1 MSILSRSGNLS
12 AAKIL
17 HNRIYILHDMQD
29 NSAQEMKL
37 VLFDDTAFLDGEK
50 LYFVYYDRALHSIH
64 YSFGKGAAYRAGELH
79 FSNDFLMVSGMIQD
93 GTGQLRQVMGSTTQ
107 VTYAAQVKKNGKVVE
122 EHSLTIGART
132 DETSGMLQAF
142 YELDGID
149 ISDTTACVKVNP
161 VTWETTIIKNEGF
174 WGISPLDSVSFEI
187 VIDYRG
193 EKFTGTYKVR
203 DIGQEPKIY
212 DFVGKATVES
222 LKQARAIDREWKAVD
237 GEALEYCP
245 HPNNLTQEL
254 RQSCVFAS
262 EPELLELINISP
274 VDVIIHSGGQYTIDR
289 AQQKSME
296 YFQNILVSC
305 LDKDTIRDFFGS
317 APALTDNVA
326 RIKETY
332 KDFYQ
337 KHALDN
343 MAQILYDNCRTTG
356 SDAQK
361 KACERIKQNVVKEN
375 WSKAAQE
382 DPDYQAQANALYLE
396 GYRDGVPSI
405 APFLKEGVKWA
416 KMLYDH
422 LTSPI
427 FLNLWRVQIASLVY
441 DNVRDRMYGFYSK
454 LLVLD
459 SSKEGEERANKA
471 LNTMLSVVLTT
482 GGRLA
487 VYTDEARE
495 DIEHILIAEIE
506 SITKNPEK
514 LPDTIKQY
522 AELYQEAAKT
532 FITTHFFVGRLVEA
546 IAKQYKKLRVE
557 GEVPMGRLVVMAG
570 NELAQ
575 ENTGFRNIWEDA
587 SKINFKNSLAS
598 LFSAATA
605 GFMIYSMVKTAKK
618 ETLKPEDIV
627 EELSMGELAL
637 LSLIKGSEY
646 LMETQ
651 LGKWITKLLSE
662 SENTFL
668 KFAESFSK
676 WFTKEGIAAD
686 HIFARL
692 FGKSS
697 RVFCQRILGPAV
709 LLTAIVLGGYLLADA
724 IKIGDTKE
732 IVLEALNL
740 VCLVGE
746 LVSWGLAMSGFSWA
760 GPLGTVFMV
769 VGIIIIAIQVIWE
782 IFDPPKG
789 PVEEYVDNKLV
800 PAGLATA

>member
-1 MSILSRSGNLS
+1 MSVLSRSGNL
-12 AAKIL
+12 ATAKIL
-17 HNRIYILHDMQD
+17 HNRIYILQD
-29 NSAQEMKL
+29 LQDDSAQEMKL

-50 LYFVYYDRALHSIH
+50 LYFVYYDRALRSIH
-64 YSFGKGAAYRAGELH
+64 YSFGKGEAYRAGELH
-79 FSNDFLMVSGMIQD
+79 FSNDFLLVSGTIQD
-93 GTGQLRQVMGSTTQ
+93 GTGQLRQVTGSTTQ
-107 VTYAAQVKKNGKVVE
+107 VTYVTQVKKNGNIIE
-122 EHSLTIGART
+122 DHLLTIGAKT
-132 DETSGMLQAF
+132 NTSTGMLETF
-142 YELDGID
+142 YTLDDTD
-149 ISDTTACVKVNP
+149 ISDTTACIKVDP
-161 VTWETTIIKNEGF
+161 VTWETTIIKNDGF
-174 WGISPLDSVSFEI
+174 CGISPLDSVSFEI

-212 DFVGKATVES
+212 DFVGQATAES
-222 LKQARAIDREWKAVD
+222 LRQARAMDREWKAVD
-237 GEALEYCP
+237 GEALEHCP

-254 RQSCVFAS
+254 RQNCVLAS
-262 EPELLELINISP
+262 EPNLLELINISP
-274 VDVIIHSGGQYTIDR
+274 VDVIVRAGEQYTIDR

-296 YFQNILVSC
+296 YFQNILISC
-305 LDKDTIRDFFGS
+305 LEQDTIRDFFGS
-317 APALTDNVA
+317 APVLTDNVS

-361 KACERIKQNVVKEN
+361 KACERIKQDVVKTN

-396 GYRDGVPSI
+396 GYRDSVPSI
-405 APFLKEGVKWA
+405 ASYLEKGVEWA
-416 KMLYDH
+416 KKLFDY
-422 LTSPI
+422 LTSPT
-427 FLNLWRVQIASLVY
+427 FLNLWRIQIASLVY
-441 DNVRDRMYGFYSK
+441 DNVKDRMYGFYSK

-459 SSKEGEERANKA
+459 SSKEGEARAHKA
-471 LNTMLSVVLTT
+471 LNTMFSVVLTT
-482 GGRLA
+482 GGHLA
-487 VYTDEARE
+487 VYTDEARD
-495 DIEHILIAEIE
+495 DIERILIAEIE

-514 LPDTIKQY
+514 LPDSIKEY
-522 AELYQEAAKT
+522 AKLYQEAAKT
-532 FITTHFFVGRLVEA
+532 FISTHFFVGTLIKE
-546 IAKQYKKLRVE
+546 IAKQYKKLPV
-557 GEVPMGRLVVMAG
+557 GAEVPMSRLVVIAG
-570 NELAQ
+570 DELAH
-575 ENTGFRNIWEDA
+575 ENTEFRNIWEDA
-587 SKINFKNSLAS
+587 SKANLKNSL
-598 LFSAATA
+598 LFLVSAAAA
-605 GFMIYSMVKTAKK
+605 GYMIYSMVKTANK

-627 EELSMGELAL
+627 EELSMGELVL
-637 LSLIKGSEY
+637 LSLVKGSEY

-651 LGKWITKLLSE
+651 LGKWVTKLLSE

-668 KFAESFSK
+668 KFAEGVSK

-692 FGKSS
+692 FGKNSQ
-697 RVFCQRILGPAV
+697 VFCQRILAPAV

-769 VGIIIIAIQVIWE
+769 VGIIIMAIQIIWE

-789 PVEEYVDNKLV
+789 PVEAYVDKKLV
-800 PAGLATA
+800 PAGLAEA